1 MAWPVMLARESTILL
16 TGVNGCEFGTKVRR
30 NFPIGKYLVNS
41 CLIIRNIPDR
51 EILLAYSPVVVENF
65 PNGETEQAMTFIRS
79 PQQLGDALR
88 AARKQLGLTQPQ
100 LALAAG
106 VGVRFIVDL
115 EAGKPTLRLENVLR
129 VIDALGGE
137 VQLSGLPSSVTNDQ
151 REGGDHGA

>member
-1 MAWPVMLARESTILL
+1 MPS
-16 TGVNGCEFGTKVRR
+16 
-30 NFPIGKYLVNS
+30 
-41 CLIIRNIPDR
+41 
-51 EILLAYSPVVVENF
+51 
-65 PNGETEQAMTFIRS
+65 IRS

-115 EAGKPTLRLENVLR
+115 EAGKPTVRLENVLR

-137 VQLSGLPSSVTNDQ
+137 VELIGLPSSVSDDE
-151 REGGDHGA
+151 REGGNHGA